1 MLQRFV
7 TLIIVV
13 ANRLVMDNAN
23 KRRRIFRSLSKL
35 ESSPQEI
42 NYREIRLYFTFS
54 VNWNKRDKV

>member
-1 MLQRFV
+1 MLERCF
-7 TLIIVV
+7 TLKIVV
-13 ANRLVMDNAN
+13 ANRLVMENVN

-35 ESSPQEI
+35 EPSPQEI